1 VTFLSRSILCYI
13 IIILF
18 ILDYIIN
25 FQLYIIKFVSVYIFY
40 FRLKL
45 LINKADVMAFIKGN
59 KQVARCGFSNQL
71 IQILNQTG

>member
-1 VTFLSRSILCYI
+1 M
-13 IIILF
+13 F
-18 ILDYIIN
+18 ILYI
-25 FQLYIIKFVSVYIFY
+25 Y

-45 LINKADVMAFIKGN
+45 LINKADVMVFMKGN